1 MGNIIKSKEIIAIG
15 GGKGGVGKSLIASN
29 LGTFLAQ
36 NNHRVVLVDADLGG
50 ANLHTCLGIPTPD
63 KTLSDFLYNTNANL
77 EDVMTPTHQPNLMLI
92 SGAQD
97 FLGIA
102 NPKYTQKMR
111 LLRSLQTIDVDYVIL
126 DLGAGTNNNTLDF
139 FLIADKGVLVVL
151 PEPTSIENAYRFIK
165 SSLYRHLK
173 MISTDSRVRAII
185 ERAMDMKNDL
195 GIRSPLDLIEYI
207 KRTDYRI
214 SATMDNLIRRFQPL
228 IVLNQVRSESD
239 LRVGYSMQMA
249 CEKFFGVRATFIGHL
264 YNDDLVWKTI
274 RSCKP
279 FMSTHQHSRTS
290 QLIGQIARNLIQNTP
305 LTKYQD
311 PTPASYD
318 NRSPQM

>member
-1 MGNIIKSKEIIAIG
+1 MGDLINSKEIIAIG

-36 NNHRVVLVDADLGG
+36 HNRKVVLVDADLGG
-50 ANLHTCLGIPTPD
+50 ANLHTCLGIPTPQ
-63 KTLSDFLYNTNANL
+63 KTLSDFLYNSSVNL
-77 EDVMTPTHQPNLMLI
+77 EDILIPTHQQNLMLI

-97 FLGIA
+97 FLGVA

-111 LLRSLQTIDVDYVIL
+111 LLRSLQNLDVEYIIL

-173 MISTDSRVRAII
+173 MISTDSRVRVII

-195 GIRSPLDLIEYI
+195 GIRSPIDLIQYI
-207 KRTDYRI
+207 KRTDHRI
-214 SATMDNLIRRFQPL
+214 SATMESMVRRFKPL
-228 IVLNQVRSESD
+228 IVLNQVRSEAD
-239 LRVGYSMQMA
+239 LQVGHSMQTA
-249 CEKFFGVRATFIGHL
+249 CEKFFGIRATFIGHL

-279 FMSTHQHSRTS
+279 FLSTHQHSRTAK
-290 QLIGQIARNLIQNTP
+290 LIGQIAYNLIQSSHP
-305 LTKYQD
+305 Q
-311 PTPASYD
+311 S
-318 NRSPQM
+318 NRMSPVAQT